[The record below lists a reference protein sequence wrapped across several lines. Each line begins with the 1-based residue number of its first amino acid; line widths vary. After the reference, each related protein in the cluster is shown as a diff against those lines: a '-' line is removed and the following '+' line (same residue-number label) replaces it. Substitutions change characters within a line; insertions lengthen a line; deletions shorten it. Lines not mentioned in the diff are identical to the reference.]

1 MIPSIEDIF
10 HSLSRGDMSFAD
22 AENFVRAHLA
32 LASDQDNMRDM
43 FAAHAMS
50 AFVHPEEWQ
59 STVGE
64 LSRNVAFNA
73 YALADAMIWER
84 SKR

>member
-32 LASDQDNMRDM
+32 LDSDQDNMRDV
-43 FAAHAMS
+43 FAGLALNADLLNSPLPVSEEHA
-50 AFVHPEEWQ
+50 AWHAK
-59 STVGE
+59 
-64 LSRNVAFNA
+64 RA
-73 YALADAMIWER
+73 YQQADAMIWER

>member
-10 HSLSRGDMSFAD
+10 HWLSRGDMSFAD

-32 LASDQDNMRDM
+32 LASDQDNMRDV
-43 FAAHAMS
+43 FAGLAMNAGLLNSSLPVSAEHA
-50 AFVHPEEWQ
+50 ALHAK
-59 STVGE
+59 
-64 LSRNVAFNA
+64 RA
-73 YALADAMIWER
+73 YQQADAMLAER